1 MRRSFCF
8 SVLVCFSMFSVA
20 ADMSLYLMDGEDFY
34 HASPRQT
41 SLAEQFSA
49 TVKAAPLP
57 IRFNQAHPVRIAILL
72 FGEKD
77 AVENQAL
84 LFTFKRR
91 MRELGID
98 YRLDTYA
105 DSSVRKDDVTLYFK
119 MVSAEPDYIVMTKF
133 GFMQRRFIERFLA
146 SGKSKVI
153 LYDFASPLTHW
164 VNDPPLIYI
173 GVDQKLATKRLV
185 DYLDRHLP
193 KTSQISAIVSADSY
207 MEQVRCNL
215 FLDEIASHGRKVRSI
230 KVIPDSRAY
239 AFQSANMLLNEGKTD
254 FIFSCSQEISEG
266 VVSALQQKGISR
278 VKTNAW
284 KPWFHPSEDV
294 KQAIKASV
302 LFHKDDLSI
311 AVAEAIKLDL
321 EGQNIPLLYMSGF
334 DVVGTQDGAHNMQLM
349 VEKMYPYSV
358 TLWQK

>member
-1 MRRSFCF
+1 MRRSFYF
-8 SVLVCFSMFSVA
+8 SVLVFFSMFSVA

-34 HASPRQT
+34 RASPRQA

-49 TVKAAPLP
+49 TVRSDPLP
-57 IRFNQAHPVRIAILL
+57 IRFNLAHPVRIAILL

-77 AVENQAL
+77 SVENQAL

-98 YRLDTYA
+98 YRLDTYI

-119 MVSAEPDYIVMTKF
+119 MVDAKPDYIVMTKF
-133 GFMQRRFIERFLA
+133 GFMQRRFVERFLA

-153 LYDFASPLTHW
+153 LYDFASPLTYW

-193 KTSQISAIVSADSY
+193 KTSRISAIVSDDSY

-215 FLDEIASHGRKVRSI
+215 FLDGIATRGRKLHVI
-230 KVIPDSRAY
+230 KVIPDNRTH
-239 AFQSANMLLNEGKTD
+239 AFQSTNTLLNEGKTD

-266 VVSALQQKGISR
+266 VVSALQQKGTSH
-278 VKTNAW
+278 VETNAW
-284 KPWFHPSEDV
+284 KPWFPSSESF
-294 KQAIKASV
+294 KQTIKASV
-302 LFHKDDLSI
+302 LFNKDDLSI

-321 EGQNIPLLYMSGF
+321 EGQNMPLLYMSGF
-334 DVVGTQDGAHNMQLM
+334 EVVGTQDSEHNMQLM

-358 TLWQK
+358 TLWQR